1 MTAGGG
7 AHLELMT
14 LRCFSF
20 AAALALVACGGD
32 DDRSEPPEATAG
44 AEVTEGEVDVVMSE
58 VVADALPETPVAVLS
73 GPTFAAE
80 VARGLPTAITLA
92 AEDQDAAVRIQAGV
106 GSGTLRAYLSDDP
119 VGAPSTD
126 SSSAPVAPM

>member
-58 VVADALPETPVAVLS
+58 VVDDTPPPGSPRAVMRSCIEACADGDYECE
-73 GPTFAAE
+73 AACQCRAGDLLHCE
-80 VARGLPTAITLA
+80 GA
-92 AEDQDAAVRIQAGV
+92 DQG
-106 GSGTLRAYLSDDP
+106 
-119 VGAPSTD
+119 
-126 SSSAPVAPM
+126 